1 MSGRAGYPEFG
12 MEALGGKKESD
23 REEER
28 GKGGQ
33 ERRRKE
39 KRRREEKRTAIQDGG
54 ERCDCPMFHV
64 NSLVYKYTAI

>member
-39 KRRREEKRTAIQDGG
+39 KRLEEKRRGQLSRMVVKDVTAP
-54 ERCDCPMFHV
+54 CFM
-64 NSLVYKYTAI
+64 